1 MSESVRIHS
10 LAGAVKSVEEV
21 CRSRQDERI
30 QAELSRVLKNVAD
43 SDGQLELAG
52 RSLADLGE
60 NLGDFID
67 LSDEG
72 SRTVIA
78 FVRKLI
84 DEARIPEEY
93 TPSTRDAQLLVEF
106 SRGCEYARVLNEDD
120 EPPTWGILT
129 SEASDEEVLSW
140 LGELDRYVSSRNR
153 LIAEYVDFIAAVFR
167 SLQEKGT
174 WDKRA
179 RLEYGERLL
188 EIASTY
194 ETRRQALE
202 ERKRLERERLER
214 EERKRIEAERRRRE
228 EAERRQREEEERIR
242 REEERRI
249 REAEEAERRAQEA
262 DEHVEEEE
270 VSVEEREAVAQR
282 KPTVAKR
289 GKEVKERQNA
299 GTSRTEGVRNGAR
312 RKADS
317 TSRKPAASE
326 QHRSADNH
334 VAGRM
339 SAAEHGVQGARTT
352 SPRVG
357 SAVTAASASSSA
369 RTETVKS
376 VPQTESTSCGCG
388 CSLIVVLAAIG
399 LLIWF
404 CHSFGWSIWSIASSV
419 VAFAALIL
427 LMMYMWGT
435 SGKKS
440 EEGKGD
446 EDDDVDEAEDED
458 D

>member
-10 LAGAVKSVEEV
+10 LAGAVKNVEEV
-21 CRSRQDERI
+21 CHSRQDERI

-43 SDGQLELAG
+43 SDGQLEQAG

-67 LSDEG
+67 VSDEG

-84 DEARIPEEY
+84 EEARIPEEY

-140 LGELDRYVSSRNR
+140 LGDLDRYVSSRNR

-167 SLQEKGT
+167 SLQEKGA

-214 EERKRIEAERRRRE
+214 EERERIEAERRRRE
-228 EAERRQREEEERIR
+228 EAERKQREKEERAR
-242 REEERRI
+242 LEEERRI
-249 REAEEAERRAQEA
+249 REAEEAERRAEEA
-262 DEHVEEEE
+262 AEHV
-270 VSVEEREAVAQR
+270 VEEGGPAEELRERQEAVAQR

-289 GKEVKERQNA
+289 GKEVKKRQSA
-299 GTSRTEGVRNGAR
+299 GTSRMEGIRNGQARTAR
-312 RKADS
+312 RNADVR
-317 TSRKPAASE
+317 TSSVE
-326 QHRSADNH
+326 SA
-334 VAGRM
+334 
-339 SAAEHGVQGARTT
+339 
-352 SPRVG
+352 
-357 SAVTAASASSSA
+357 
-369 RTETVKS
+369 
-376 VPQTESTSCGCG
+376 PQTEPISCGCG
-388 CSLIVVLAAIG
+388 CSLIIVLAAIG

-419 VAFAALIL
+419 VAFALLIL
-427 LMMYMWGT
+427 LMLYMWGT
-435 SGKKS
+435 SGNKS
-440 EEGKGD
+440 VEGESD
-446 EDDDVDEAEDED
+446 EDDDADEAEDD
-458 D
+458 DD